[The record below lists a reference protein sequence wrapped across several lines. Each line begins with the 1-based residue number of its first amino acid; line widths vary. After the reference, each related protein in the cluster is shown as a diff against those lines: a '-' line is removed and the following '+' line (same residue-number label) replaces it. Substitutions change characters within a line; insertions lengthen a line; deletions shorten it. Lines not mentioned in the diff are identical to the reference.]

1 MEASPGYDRGV
12 TGGPVGT
19 SDEGGAVGL
28 LDRFEQRLDRMVN
41 GAFARAFKAEVQPVE
56 IAAALQREM
65 DDRAAVV
72 SRGRTVVPNV
82 FNVELSPH
90 DHERLSVYAS
100 TLTEELAGM
109 VREYAEEQRYTFVG
123 GIEVILGRDDSLET
137 GLFRVL
143 SEARAGVASTP
154 QGGVRVPASAPDG
167 AGQPRLVVDGVA
179 HALTRSV
186 TRIGRGTDVDLRVD
200 DPGVSRHHAEILLG
214 REVVLR
220 DLGSTNG
227 TYVDGVQVGETAL
240 HDDAVIQVG
249 GTRLTFKAG

>member
-1 MEASPGYDRGV
+1 M
-12 TGGPVGT
+12 
-19 SDEGGAVGL
+19 GL

-82 FNVELSPH
+82 FVVDLSPH
-90 DHERLSVYAS
+90 DHDRLSVYS
-100 TLTEELAGM
+100 GTLTEELSGM
-109 VREYAEEQRYTFVG
+109 VREYAEEQRYTFLG
-123 GIEVILGRDDSLET
+123 GTSVALTLDPELET
-137 GLFRVL
+137 GLFRVH
-143 SEARAGVASTP
+143 SEAKAEVASTP
-154 QGGVRVPASAPDG
+154 QGVRTPPTPPAGS
-167 AGQPRLVVDGVA
+167 GQPRLVSDDTTA
-179 HALTRSV
+179 HPLTRAV
-186 TRIGRGTDVDLRVD
+186 TRLGRGTDVDIRVD

-227 TYVDGVQVGETAL
+227 TYVDGVQVGEKVL
-240 HDDAVIQVG
+240 HDGAVVQLG
-249 GTRLTFKAG
+249 ATRLTFRAG